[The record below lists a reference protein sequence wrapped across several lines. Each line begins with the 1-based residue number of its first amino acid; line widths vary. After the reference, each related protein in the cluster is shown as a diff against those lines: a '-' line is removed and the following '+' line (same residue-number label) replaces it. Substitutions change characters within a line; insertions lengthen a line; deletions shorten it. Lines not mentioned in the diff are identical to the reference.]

1 MRLRAHRRN
10 LVVWSSGV
18 RPVGHHRAP
27 TFIRARRTGRMRRLV
42 RIGALL
48 TVIGLNRLVRVIRPR
63 WKPVLA
69 GLALTVAGLMMHGSA
84 WEEVLLP
91 GLLLLMSA
99 PLIPARPDD
108 GHRRLER
115 ELAAYST
122 HAERSDLEAILD
134 QYPDAV
140 THELRGILSGQAETA
155 RRSGIPGA
163 GPSPA
168 RRWTF

>member
-10 LVVWSSGV
+10 LVIWSSGV
-18 RPVGHHRAP
+18 RPADHYRAP
-27 TFIRARRTGRMRRLV
+27 TFIRTRRTGRMRRLL
-42 RIGALL
+42 RIGAQF
-48 TVIGLNRLVRVIRPR
+48 TVISLIRVIRPR
-63 WKPVLA
+63 WQPLLA
-69 GLALTVAGLMMHGSA
+69 GLALTVAGLVMRGSA
-84 WEEVLLP
+84 WGPVLLP
-91 GLLLLMSA
+91 GLLLLLSA

-115 ELAAYST
+115 ELAAYTT

-140 THELRGILSGQAETA
+140 TYQLREILAGQPETA
-155 RRSGIPGA
+155 RGSGIPGA
-163 GPSPA
+163 GPPPA

>member
-10 LVVWSSGV
+10 LVVWSAGV
-18 RPVGHHRAP
+18 RPADRYRAP
-27 TFIRARRTGRMRRLV
+27 ALIRTRRTGRLRRLV
-42 RIGALL
+42 RTGALL
-48 TVIGLNRLVRVIRPR
+48 TVIGMLRLGRVIRPR
-63 WKPVLA
+63 WQPVLA
-69 GLALTVAGLMMHGSA
+69 GLALTVAGLMLRGSA
-84 WEEVLLP
+84 WGEVLLP

-122 HAERSDLEAILD
+122 HAERTDLEAILD

-140 THELRGILSGQAETA
+140 THELREILAGQAKTA
-155 RRSGIPGA
+155 RGCGIPGA
-163 GPSPA
+163 GPSQA
-168 RRWTF
+168 RRRTF